1 METACEYLDDKV
13 MWVSS
18 DQQKIIN
25 RIRKLAEAYPDDV
38 TIKRHPET
46 NDGCIYATMP
56 AEWLK
61 LSPPLKRE
69 MSDEQKAELAERLKK
84 ARAKQNDNS
93 VSSGRT
99 ENTL

>member
-1 METACEYLDDKV
+1 

-25 RIRKLAEAYPDDV
+25 RVRKLAAEHPDEV
-38 TIKRHPET
+38 TVKAQPEQ

-61 LSPPLKRE
+61 LSPPRAVN
-69 MSDEQKAELAERLKK
+69 MTDEQKAELAERFRK
-84 ARAKQNDNS
+84 AREIRTESA

-99 ENTL
+99 E

>member
-1 METACEYLDDKV
+1 METCCEYLDDKV

-25 RIRKLAEAYPDDV
+25 RVRKLAEAHPDSV
-38 TIKRHPET
+38 IIKRQPET

-61 LSPPLKRE
+61 LSPPRTVE
-69 MSDEQKAELAERLKK
+69 MTDEQKAELAERLRS
-84 ARAKQNDNS
+84 ARAKQNDNG
-93 VSSGRT
+93 VSSEHT
-99 ENTL
+99 EYTL

>member
-1 METACEYLDDKV
+1 

-25 RIRKLAEAYPDDV
+25 RVQKLAEQYPSEV
-38 TIKRHPET
+38 TIKRQPEQ

-61 LSPPLKRE
+61 LSPPLRRE
-69 MSDEQKAELAERLKK
+69 MDEQQKAELVERLRS
-84 ARAKQNDNS
+84 ARESRTNGT
-93 VSSGRT
+93 VSSERP
-99 ENTL
+99 

>member
-1 METACEYLDDKV
+1 METCCEYLDDKV

-25 RIRKLAEAYPDDV
+25 RVRKLAELYPDKV
-38 TIKRHPET
+38 TIKRQPEQ

-61 LSPPLKRE
+61 LNPPRKIELT
-69 MSDEQKAELAERLKK
+69 DERKAELSERLRT
-84 ARAKQNDNS
+84 AREIRTNNN
-93 VSSGRT
+93 VSSGCT
-99 ENTL
+99 EYTL

>member
-1 METACEYLDDKV
+1 METCCEYLDDKV

-25 RIRKLAEAYPDDV
+25 RVRKLAEAYPDEV
-38 TIKRHPET
+38 TIKRQPET

-84 ARAKQNDNS
+84 ARAK
-93 VSSGRT
+93 T
-99 ENTL
+99 ER